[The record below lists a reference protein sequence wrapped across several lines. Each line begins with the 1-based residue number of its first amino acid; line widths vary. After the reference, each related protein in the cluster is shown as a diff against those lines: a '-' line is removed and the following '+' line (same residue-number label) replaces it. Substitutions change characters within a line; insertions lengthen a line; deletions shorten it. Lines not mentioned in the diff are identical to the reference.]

1 MKSSLSTHGPAG
13 TLFNKSK
20 KGLQY
25 GFYFFLAGSLIF
37 LGRINH
43 PWFHEI
49 HAGIGVVINP
59 VIVAFDRVGDGASE
73 TISWLQGLAALEAEN
88 NKLREEN
95 ARLRK
100 FEFAADRGGRE
111 IQRLQELLKMRPTF
125 VPTLVTARV
134 IAVAGGPYTRSVL
147 IHAGSEDG
155 VRAGLPVVD
164 EQGLVGR
171 TIRVGFRATRVL
183 LTTDVNSRIPI
194 QVEGTNQNGIV
205 VGSNGELLQVLF
217 TGPDFEAKPGDRI
230 ITSGHGGVFPA
241 DVLVGTV
248 VEASE
253 GIILVLPAANL
264 ANLDFVRVLDYN
276 ALQLEP
282 GEEESGE

>member
-1 MKSSLSTHGPAG
+1 MKSSFSNDGQSNA
-13 TLFNKSK
+13 LFTKSK
-20 KGLQY
+20 KGLKY
-25 GFYFFLAGSLIF
+25 GFYFFLAILLIV
-37 LGRINH
+37 LGRFNH
-43 PWFHEI
+43 PWIKEI
-49 HAGIGVVINP
+49 HAGIGIVVTP
-59 VIVAFDRVGDGASE
+59 VVVVFDTVGDTAAE
-73 TISWLQGLAALEAEN
+73 AISWVQGLAALEAEN
-88 NKLREEN
+88 NRLREEN

-125 VPTLVTARV
+125 LPTLVTARI

-155 VRAGLPVVD
+155 VREGLPVVD
-164 EQGLVGR
+164 EQGLVGQ

-183 LTTDVNSRIPI
+183 LTTDANSRIPI
-194 QVEGTNQNGIV
+194 QVERNNKNGIV
-205 VGSNGELLQVLF
+205 VGSNGDFLSVLF
-217 TGPDFEAKPGDRI
+217 TGPDFEVSIGDRI

-248 VEASE
+248 VEVSE
-253 GIILVLPAANL
+253 EIILVLPAANL
-264 ANLDFVRVLDYN
+264 ENLDFVRVLDYN

-282 GEEESGE
+282 KEEGEE

>member
-1 MKSSLSTHGPAG
+1 MKSSFSNDGQNQF
-13 TLFNKSK
+13 LFHKSK
-20 KGLQY
+20 KGLKY
-25 GFYFFLAGSLIF
+25 GFYFFLAIALIV

-43 PWFHEI
+43 TWIKEL
-49 HAGIGVVINP
+49 HAGIGVVVTP
-59 VIVAFDRVGDGASE
+59 VVVAFDTVGDAASDA
-73 TISWLQGLAALEAEN
+73 ISWVQGLAALEAEN
-88 NKLREEN
+88 NRLQEEN

-111 IQRLQELLKMRPTF
+111 ILRLQELLKMRPTF

-155 VRAGLPVVD
+155 VREGLPVVD
-164 EQGLVGR
+164 EQGLVGQ

-183 LTTDVNSRIPI
+183 LTTDANSRIPI
-194 QVEGTNQNGIV
+194 QVERNNQNGIV
-205 VGSNGELLQVLF
+205 AGSNGDLLSIIF
-217 TGPDFEAKPGDRI
+217 TGPDFEVSNGDRI
-230 ITSGHGGVFPA
+230 ITSGHGGIFPA

-248 VEASE
+248 VNAAE
-253 GIILVLPAANL
+253 GNILVLPVANL
-264 ANLDFVRVLDYN
+264 ENLDFVRVLDYN

-282 GEEESGE
+282 QEGGQE